1 VQTSNNYTNEVIEH
15 PGASLEKILFQK
27 SFDQQNLDYVL
38 LNSDSL
44 FETSLLNGNSEHT
57 PRGFSK
63 IPGY

>member
-1 VQTSNNYTNEVIEH
+1 MKLLNIPVPPLKKYC
-15 PGASLEKILFQK
+15 FQK
-27 SFDQQNLDYVL
+27 SFDQQNIDYVL

-63 IPGY
+63 TPGY